1 MLVSN
6 AIVFLPI
13 IFPLAF
19 LAVFA
24 FYPMFL
30 NPHVEVRGSCSFII
44 SASVNMKNFSASGA
58 ISLSFVFTEHRSSRG
73 TRVSAAETLR
83 QPMVWQRGGRGVTDK
98 TGDRGL
104 GKGQEVKTAGPC
116 RQYTLKTLSEGRKAA
131 WSR

>member
-44 SASVNMKNFSASGA
+44 SASVNMKKFSGASGA
-58 ISLSFVFTEHRSSRG
+58 ISLSFVFTEHRPSRG
-73 TRVSAAETLR
+73 TRVSAAEMLR
-83 QPMVWQRGGRGVTDK
+83 QSMVWQRGGRGVTDK
-98 TGDRGL
+98 TGDSGL
-104 GKGQEVKTAGPC
+104 GKGQEVETAGPC
-116 RQYTLKTLSEGRKAA
+116 RQYTLENAV
-131 WSR
+131 

>member
-44 SASVNMKNFSASGA
+44 SASVNMKKFSVASGA
-58 ISLSFVFTEHRSSRG
+58 ISLSFVFTEHRPSRG
-73 TRVSAAETLR
+73 TRVSAAEMLR
-83 QPMVWQRGGRGVTDK
+83 QSMVWQRGGRGVTDK

-104 GKGQEVKTAGPC
+104 VPADS
-116 RQYTLKTLSEGRKAA
+116 TL
-131 WSR
+131 